1 MNPPQDS
8 LVTSFSPELPTSAVP
23 RAEATRVVAERD
35 RHAAAERILAL
46 VFFIDIVVVFAG
58 LLAAFWVRFFTPI
71 AGIGVYDG
79 NLTPSAYVGHFI
91 FGGALYSFL
100 LVNSGLYRAR
110 KLLRFRRALRMVL
123 HVSALWLLSYLAL
136 SLILRVDPPI
146 SRVYTMLGFTF
157 VVVGLVAWRWMFS
170 LYIQRDSVASEL
182 RQRVLFVGWSEQST
196 RFYESMRE
204 DVYRPYDLA
213 GFISVGEDER
223 GGDRFIP
230 QEVQKLGDL
239 ESLRHMI
246 DDHAVDMVMV
256 VDDQL
261 DRGTIL
267 GIANDCEKEM
277 VEFKLLPSSFQ
288 ILLSGLSLEN
298 MSGIPVLGVSQL
310 PLYSPVNIYLKRLVD
325 IVGGVIGLVC
335 AAPLIA
341 LFSFLVYRES
351 PGAVFYKQRR
361 IGRNGISF
369 DILKIRSM
377 RLDAEKDGKVGWSKK
392 VDDRRLKVGSFMRK
406 WNIDELPQFWN
417 VLTGEMSLVGPRPER
432 PELIQ
437 DFRETIPHYN
447 ARHHI
452 KPGITGWAQINGLR
466 GDTDLTERIN
476 CDIFYIENWN
486 LWLDFQIMILTFF
499 KRDGA
504 A

>member
-8 LVTSFSPELPTSAVP
+8 LLTNYSPDLSVSPDPKSET
-23 RAEATRVVAERD
+23 TRVVAARD
-35 RHAAAERILAL
+35 RHAAAERVLAF
-46 VFFIDIVVVFAG
+46 VFFIDILVVFGG

-79 NLTPSAYVGHFI
+79 NLTPSAYIGHFI
-91 FGGALYSFL
+91 FGGALFSFL

-110 KLLRFRRALRMVL
+110 KLLRFRRALRMML
-123 HVSALWLLSYLAL
+123 HVAALWLLSYLAL

-146 SRVYTMLGFTF
+146 SRVYTLLGFAF
-157 VVVGLVAWRWMFS
+157 VVVGLVTWRWMFS
-170 LYIQRDSVASEL
+170 IYIQRESVAAEL
-182 RQRVLFVGWSEQST
+182 RQRVLFVGWSEQSSG
-196 RFYESMRE
+196 FYESMCE
-204 DVYRPYDLA
+204 DAYRPYDLA
-213 GFISVGEDER
+213 GFISVGRIEGARD
-223 GGDRFIP
+223 DMVP
-230 QEVQKLGDL
+230 KEVPKLGDL
-239 ESLRHMI
+239 ESLRQMI
-246 DDHAVDMVMV
+246 DDHAVDLVMV
-256 VDDQL
+256 VDDKL
-261 DRGTIL
+261 DRGTII

-310 PLYSPVNIYLKRLVD
+310 PLYSPSNIYLKRLVD
-325 IVGGVIGLVC
+325 IVGATIGLIC

-351 PGAVFYKQRR
+351 PGDVFYKQRR

-377 RLDAEKDGKVGWSKK
+377 RLDAEKNGEVGWSKK

-432 PELIQ
+432 PELIEN
-437 DFRETIPHYN
+437 FREVIPHYN

-486 LWLDFQIMILTFF
+486 LWLDFQIMLLTFF